1 MNIRRVVSL
10 GAALLLSAGAVVA
23 TQHWMQG
30 EVGRASATARAQA
43 SAKPAALRVLVA
55 AQTLPAG
62 SILRAG
68 QLRWQA
74 WPADA
79 STAGYLTSANAR
91 PEQFTGAVV
100 RSDLAAGE
108 PLNATR
114 IVQSG
119 DRSFLAAVLKPGYR
133 AVTLNVSASTGVAGF
148 IFPGDRVDVIFS
160 RAGDGAGPQRHV
172 TSETLLADVR
182 VVGADQRIANAKKD
196 VVVPQTATLEVTPR
210 QAEGLAAASEMGKLS
225 LSLRSLAEP
234 TTPVEAAEP
243 VRPTPVALPPSA
255 PRRSHVRS
263 ALAVQAVEIVRGG
276 QGSIQGAVQ

>member
-1 MNIRRVVSL
+1 VLNIRRVASL

-23 TQHWMQG
+23 TQHWMRG
-30 EVGRASATARAQA
+30 EVSRASATARAQA

-55 AQTLPAG
+55 AQMLPAG

-79 STAGYLTSANAR
+79 PTAGYLTSANVR
-91 PEQFTGAVV
+91 PDQFTGAVV
-100 RSDLAAGE
+100 RTDLAAGE
-108 PLNATR
+108 PLSAAR
-114 IVQSG
+114 VVQSG

-160 RAGDGAGPQRHV
+160 RAAEGAGPQKHV
-172 TSETLLADVR
+172 TSQTLLADVR
-182 VVGADQRIANAKKD
+182 VVGADQRIVNVKKD
-196 VVVPQTATLEVTPR
+196 VVVPQTATLEVTPG
-210 QAEGLAAASEMGKLS
+210 QAEALAAASEMGKLS

-234 TTPVEAAEP
+234 TAPVEP
-243 VRPTPVALPPSA
+243 VRPTPVAFQPSA
-255 PRRSHVRS
+255 PPRSHARS
-263 ALAVQAVEIVRGG
+263 VPAIQAVEIVRGG
-276 QGSIQGAVQ
+276 QGSVQGAVQ